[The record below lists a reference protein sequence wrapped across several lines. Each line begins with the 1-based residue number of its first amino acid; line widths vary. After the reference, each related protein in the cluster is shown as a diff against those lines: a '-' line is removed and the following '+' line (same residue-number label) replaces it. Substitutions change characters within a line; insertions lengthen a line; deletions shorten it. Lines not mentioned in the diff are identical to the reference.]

1 MIDEALSYYD
11 FKEPDTFLIRHNE
24 NMTYQVMDGNQK
36 YLLRIHKSAEGLDFS
51 SLCGHLPR
59 QVYIESEIELLLR
72 LNENSAIQLQAPVN
86 NKFGTYV
93 TRLSSGYYA
102 TALTWIDG
110 EALTNMVITNEVVYE
125 IGKLIGQLHNSVVKL
140 PYINRYS
147 YDEFMIDRA
156 MSEIEKA
163 YEEKHIGERHHRYI
177 WTYLLG
183 LKEFIRKEKKNFII
197 VHADYSKS
205 NLILHENQLIPI
217 DFSLSGY
224 SLPEMDLA
232 DVCCSLNDRTILP
245 KLIEGY
251 QSVNR
256 YKPNELYISIYEAL
270 SIILYIAY
278 HHSRFEQ
285 DEKAQRSLD
294 RWTDAFFEPIC
305 KRMNLII

>member
-110 EALTNMVITNEVVYE
+110 DALTNMVITNEVVYE

-147 YDEFMIDRA
+147 YD
-156 MSEIEKA
+156 
-163 YEEKHIGERHHRYI
+163 
-177 WTYLLG
+177 
-183 LKEFIRKEKKNFII
+183 
-197 VHADYSKS
+197 
-205 NLILHENQLIPI
+205 
-217 DFSLSGY
+217 
-224 SLPEMDLA
+224 
-232 DVCCSLNDRTILP
+232 
-245 KLIEGY
+245 
-251 QSVNR
+251 
-256 YKPNELYISIYEAL
+256 
-270 SIILYIAY
+270 
-278 HHSRFEQ
+278 
-285 DEKAQRSLD
+285 
-294 RWTDAFFEPIC
+294 
-305 KRMNLII
+305 